1 MQVWRS
7 SFALVFLGL
16 FLAVASGGYAAEPV
30 MHEVAVKAERPAG
43 APEYADV
50 CFRYGWIRKEFP
62 TVDDAKKAIRAFH
75 ATRVD
80 WFYPGPHSA
89 EPDTVNVTDAAKDFI
104 DWCHDNGMKVGGA
117 INTLTF
123 QKAWKAGNKTNH
135 GRFIGDPANPD
146 YIKAVVTWGK
156 AQIDAGVDTLV
167 CDDLFGYS
175 DNKQR
180 KLFSDNVIS
189 AIKAHKKGFRIAANH
204 GGFIHTGYVTPYA
217 FDFHYSDNNFVPRP
231 SQWWS
236 QMQAHRASKSA
247 VLVHPNTPVTKQT
260 HRAMIALAY
269 AAGAHVITPW
279 DEYIHGGRK
288 RLFANP
294 ADFADLYGF
303 VRSLG
308 QTGYLNGYE
317 DAAVGGDDL
326 KETRYG
332 ETPPIT
338 VHGGSGKLSIF
349 ARAKPGE
356 ADAPVVIHVVE
367 SGESQ
372 PATLHG
378 RKGSV
383 PGFGYYILLHQEFL
397 VFAPPRDISPFAH
410 AD

>member
-1 MQVWRS
+1 V
-7 SFALVFLGL
+7 V
-16 FLAVASGGYAAEPV
+16 VA
-30 MHEVAVKAERPAG
+30 
-43 APEYADV
+43 
-50 CFRYGWIRKEFP
+50 
-62 TVDDAKKAIRAFH
+62 
-75 ATRVD
+75 
-80 WFYPGPHSA
+80 
-89 EPDTVNVTDAAKDFI
+89 
-104 DWCHDNGMKVGGA
+104 
-117 INTLTF
+117 
-123 QKAWKAGNKTNH
+123 
-135 GRFIGDPANPD
+135 
-146 YIKAVVTWGK
+146 
-156 AQIDAGVDTLV
+156 DAGTSRLEVGRPGSPEHA
-167 CDDLFGYS
+167 DDEAG
-175 DNKQR
+175 
-180 KLFSDNVIS
+180 
-189 AIKAHKKGFRIAANH
+189 
-204 GGFIHTGYVTPYA
+204 TPRDDCA
-217 FDFHYSDNNFVPRP
+217 G
-231 SQWWS
+231 
-236 QMQAHRASKSA
+236 
-247 VLVHPNTPVTKQT
+247 LCG
-260 HRAMIALAY
+260 
-269 AAGAHVITPW
+269 GAHVITPRH
-279 DEYIHGGRK
+279 EYIHGRK